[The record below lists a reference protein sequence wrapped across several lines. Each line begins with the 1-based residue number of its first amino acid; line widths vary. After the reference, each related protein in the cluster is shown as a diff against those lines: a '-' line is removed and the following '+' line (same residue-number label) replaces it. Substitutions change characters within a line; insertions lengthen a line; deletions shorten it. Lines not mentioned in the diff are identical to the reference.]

1 MVFETKFQTFYVSE
15 WCIACALLVV
25 YFGLSYG
32 LYVPDWKFELL
43 SSTSMPPTNGSFV
56 YTVTC
61 STRGDHGPAC
71 NAAAM
76 IDRCVL
82 GLNHLYTKPV
92 CKNLKE
98 CNISSI
104 GQISD
109 NSPSWCHTPFDL
121 EGILS
126 SLTAAVTCIIGLQYG
141 HILGQLQVRH
151 LCTD

>member
-1 MVFETKFQTFYVSE
+1 MLFCR
-15 WCIACALLVV
+15 CIACALLVV
-25 YFGLSYG
+25 YLGLSYG

-43 SSTSMPPTNGSFV
+43 RSISMSPTNGSFV

-121 EGILS
+121 EGIL
-126 SLTAAVTCIIGLQYG
+126 
-141 HILGQLQVRH
+141 R
-151 LCTD
+151 